1 MKTIKDNFQF
11 EDNGFRRLILQFL
24 KIIIKRIAII
34 DVIHPE
40 WIVPNG
46 AIVVAANHISAID
59 AILLQVVI
67 PRTLCFMSKAELFQN
82 PLSAW
87 FFNKIGSF
95 PVKRGEFDRRSLL
108 NAKKVLDS
116 GLALMMFPEGT
127 RTFGQ
132 GMTEAR
138 SGSAHLAMRNDSA
151 ILPVA
156 ISGAENI
163 LKHCLKKAN
172 VTVEFGPL
180 IRPGENETAQALTVR
195 LMRAIAVMLPEGYRG
210 VYS

>member
-1 MKTIKDNFQF
+1 MKTTKDNFQF
-11 EDNGFRRLILQFL
+11 EDSGFRRFILQFL
-24 KIIIKRIAII
+24 TIIMKRIANI

-40 WIVPNG
+40 RIVPDG
-46 AIVVAANHISAID
+46 AIMVAANHITSTD

-67 PRTLCFMSKAELFQN
+67 PRILCFMSKAELFQN

-95 PVKRGEFDRRSLL
+95 PVKRGEFDRQSLL
-108 NAKKVLDS
+108 NAKNVLDS

-127 RTFGQ
+127 RTFGR
-132 GMTEAR
+132 GMIQAR
-138 SGSAHLAMRNDSA
+138 SGSAHLAMRNGCA

-156 ISGAENI
+156 ILGAENI
-163 LKHCLKKAN
+163 LKHGLKKVN
-172 VTVEFGPL
+172 VTVEFGLL
-180 IRPGENETAQALTVR
+180 ISPGEYETAQALTQR
-195 LMRAIAVMLPEGYRG
+195 LMKAIAAMLPEGYRG